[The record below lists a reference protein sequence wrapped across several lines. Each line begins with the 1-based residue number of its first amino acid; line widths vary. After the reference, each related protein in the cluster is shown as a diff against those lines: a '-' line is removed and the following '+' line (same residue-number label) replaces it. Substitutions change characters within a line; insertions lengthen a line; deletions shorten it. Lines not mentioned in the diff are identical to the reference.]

1 MDLVVQASDELRGLA
16 ASGDL
21 LPLACASA
29 QRMPAF
35 PQVPTL
41 RELGIELVADN
52 MKGWVGPA
60 GMPAEMVASLH
71 DRFRQAMSAPRW
83 QRFMEQTGE
92 ADGYANGVIF
102 RAFADDSI
110 GLAPAL
116 CASDAEMDE
125 IFARIRKTLDGLL
138 EQADIRAALG

>member
-1 MDLVVQASDELRGLA
+1 M
-16 ASGDL
+16 
-21 LPLACASA
+21 
-29 QRMPAF
+29 
-35 PQVPTL
+35 
-41 RELGIELVADN
+41 LGAIELVAN
-52 MKGWVGPA
+52 KGTKARLDPSLK
-60 GMPAEMVASLH
+60 VA
-71 DRFRQAMSAPRW
+71 DRLF
-83 QRFMEQTGE
+83 

-102 RAFADDSI
+102 RAFADNII